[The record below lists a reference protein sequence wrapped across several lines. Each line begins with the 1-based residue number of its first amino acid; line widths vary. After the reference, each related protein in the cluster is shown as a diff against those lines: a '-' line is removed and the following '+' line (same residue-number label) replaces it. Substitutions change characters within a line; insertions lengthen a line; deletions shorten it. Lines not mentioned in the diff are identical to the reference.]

1 VLRFG
6 RPTASLR
13 FAPWRLEI
21 IFSAP
26 YSLSNLRGGRNS
38 LRITLILFFALA
50 PMLIAQI
57 VGWVPGESLAQ
68 QAKKVASITPR
79 PEITRDQAAQ
89 IFALYV
95 DLHIPMK
102 CLPKAFSVV
111 GDCWSMNP
119 SFNDECKSDPEPIRI
134 NKKSGQITWRNGPSY
149 ESPKALA
156 KAALT
161 LRSSRTPPAL
171 PSVPFQHFAISAPLI
186 VSVQAG
192 RG

>member
-1 VLRFG
+1 MYR
-6 RPTASLR
+6 
-13 FAPWRLEI
+13 
-21 IFSAP
+21 
-26 YSLSNLRGGRNS
+26 

-50 PMLIAQI
+50 SIAIAQT
-57 VGWVPGESLAQ
+57 VGWVPGESLTQ
-68 QAKKVASITPR
+68 QARKVASITPR

-89 IFALYV
+89 IFGLYV
-95 DLHIPMK
+95 NLHIPVK

-119 SFNDECKSDPEPIRI
+119 SFNDDCESDPEPIRI

-161 LRSSRTPPAL
+161 LRSTRTPPAL
-171 PSVPFQHFAISAPLI
+171 PSVLSQLPASSAPFSA
-186 VSVQAG
+186 SVQAG
-192 RG
+192 PVSFIR